1 MSVRWFL
8 KAWWASFSI
17 QNMWADDND
26 GVVSQC
32 LTCFHVVM
40 MIIMLWPWSGYLWQS
55 PPAMCA
61 VHHQGLHPASL
72 WAALIS
78 QKQPEIFS
86 LTKLLRP
93 HLDYKP
99 PFPSDKIDQSAGCD
113 FFTLGHN
120 FIRICSQLQNM
131 ILGERLIKSPVI
143 LLPPATERRVPPGP
157 AQRSARDNFT
167 ENSIPG
173 WKWLIVFKTELGRGG
188 GRWLGTP
195 VTCY

>member
-1 MSVRWFL
+1 MMVL
-8 KAWWASFSI
+8 CE
-17 QNMWADDND
+17 
-26 GVVSQC
+26 C

-61 VHHQGLHPASL
+61 VHHHGLHPASL

-99 PFPSDKIDQSAGCD
+99 PFPSDKIDHSGLWLFYPRTQFHSYLFPITKYD
-113 FFTLGHN
+113 
-120 FIRICSQLQNM
+120 SQPA
-131 ILGERLIKSPVI
+131 IDKKPSYSP
-143 LLPPATERRVPPGP
+143 PPSHWEACPPGP
-157 AQRSARDNFT
+157 GAALSTRQFHRKFH
-167 ENSIPG
+167 PG
-173 WKWLIVFKTELGRGG
+173 LEMINCV
-188 GRWLGTP
+188 
-195 VTCY
+195 

>member
-1 MSVRWFL
+1 MFDL
-8 KAWWASFSI
+8 FSCCD
-17 QNMWADDND
+17 DDNY
-26 GVVSQC
+26 VVTRARVSV
-32 LTCFHVVM
+32 TISPGHVCCT
-40 MIIMLWPWSGYLWQS
+40 PS
-55 PPAMCA
+55 
-61 VHHQGLHPASL
+61 GLHPASL

-86 LTKLLRP
+86 LTMLLRP

-99 PFPSDKIDQSAGCD
+99 PFPSDKIYQSEGCD
-113 FFTLGHN
+113 FFTVGHN

-131 ILGERLIKSPVI
+131 ILGQRLIKSPVI

-173 WKWLIVFKTELGRGG
+173 WKWLIVFKTELGRG
-188 GRWLGTP
+188 RS
-195 VTCY
+195 VTRDTC